1 MKIIKCKTFTAQL
14 TIGLK
19 KGYSEELITAEF
31 LKQTIVAVQEQ
42 TKKQFN
48 VVLSAKLTP
57 CEIVCLGQDEPSVTL
72 DFIQYPKFL
81 VEEEQ
86 LKQALL
92 FFSEQMMLT
101 LEQNRVVLVFPT
113 ETLMLEQSEQ
123 IDPNIKM

>member
-19 KGYSEELITAEF
+19 KGYSEELIAAEF